1 MAVNKWQIEKI
12 ISRAKAYGATR
23 LILFGSAVDNPD
35 TARDID
41 VACAGVKGWKL
52 FELAGKLEEELGI
65 PFDIVPLDPS
75 IRFTKHIEKKGKV
88 LL

>member
-1 MAVNKWQIEKI
+1 MTINKSQIDKI
-12 ISRAKAYGATR
+12 ISKAKAYGATH
-23 LILFGSAVDNPD
+23 LILFGSAVENPD

-41 VACAGVKGWKL
+41 IACAGINDWKL

-65 PFDIVPLDPS
+65 SLDIVPLDPS
-75 IRFTKHIEKKGKV
+75 TRFTKHVENKGRV